1 MASDNSVSFDM
12 EFTNYYRELDLN
24 RTQSTSELRTEIM
37 ALLKDYN
44 SMLSSTEQDKN
55 PELYEDLEEKMDYC
69 RKAFVI
75 FHDDASRQEY
85 DKALDEHAE
94 SENAY
99 GKYEEIYDEASKY
112 FDDERYEITIELC
125 KKLIQ
130 LNPNSPKAYTL
141 LCNAHY
147 QLGYYN
153 EAVEIINEACA
164 AFNTNIFLRW
174 FQIRL
179 YVMLDKYQRA
189 QQLLNSAL
197 EEFPMVSD
205 FHALQAYMYFKV
217 GNNTLARKKIEE
229 YLASNPTDVQYR
241 DQVCKDLLKLAY
253 LCYYYFPNEDERIL
267 LDKNTYD
274 KCKEYIV
281 LANQISN
288 LADAREELEYIT
300 YLGKKSFSFDLGA
313 LKGGIVLVVIGC
325 FLLYVV
331 YYAATASSSPDLNIG
346 FIICAIVALLPLV
359 SGVKRLSKLRK
370 PNWEIIRDS
379 ARGYSDYDRSLW
391 GSIV

>member
-1 MASDNSVSFDM
+1 MASDNSISYDM
-12 EFTNYYRELDLN
+12 DFTNYYRELDLN
-24 RTQSTSELRTEIM
+24 RTLSTSDLRTEIT

-55 PELYEDLEEKMDYC
+55 PELYEELEEKMDYC

-75 FHDDASRQEY
+75 FRDDASRQEY

-94 SENAY
+94 NEYAFD
-99 GKYEEIYDEASKY
+99 KYEEIYNEANQY
-112 FDDERYEITIELC
+112 FDDERYEMTIELC
-125 KKLIQ
+125 KKMIELT
-130 LNPNSPKAYTL
+130 PNSPKAYTL

-147 QLGYYN
+147 KLGNYD
-153 EAVEIINEACA
+153 EAVKIVNEACA
-164 AFNTNIFLRW
+164 AFSTNIFLRW

-179 YVMLDKYQRA
+179 YIILDKYQKA

-197 EEFPMVSD
+197 GEFPLVYD
-205 FHALQAYMYFKV
+205 FHAEQAYLHFKV
-217 GNNTLARKKIEE
+217 GNNTQAQKKIEE

-241 DQVCKDLLKLAY
+241 DQVCNDLLKLAS
-253 LCYYYFPNEDERIL
+253 LCYYYFPNNDEKIL
-267 LDKNTYD
+267 LDKNAYN

-300 YLGKKSFSFDLGA
+300 YLGQKSFSFDVGA
-313 LKGGIVLVVIGC
+313 FKGGTLLIVIGC

-331 YYAATASSSPDLNIG
+331 YNAATISRSINFHIG
-346 FIICAIVALLPLV
+346 IIICTILALFPLV
-359 SGVKRLSKLRK
+359 SGIKRLSKFRK
-370 PNWEIIRDS
+370 PNWEIIRDNV
-379 ARGYSDYDRSLW
+379 RGYSDYDRSVW